1 MKQQKN
7 EYANLISRLKQYAAM
22 HEDPPYGRSIEGEE
36 ELEREAALAIEKLQE
51 QVELLESNYR
61 AETPLGALIVRPS
74 GYGLDYPGIWIDL
87 RRGDSDCDMPL
98 ALVEYT
104 ATEVDLEHGVG
115 HIITRVYGND
125 GDEYTHRIVHTGI
138 EEYFRMEEA
147 EPKED

>member
-1 MKQQKN
+1 MKQQKK
-7 EYANLISRLKQYAAM
+7 EYADLISRLRQYAKM
-22 HEDPPYGRSIEGEE
+22 HERPPYGRAIEGEE
-36 ELEREAALAIEKLQE
+36 DLEREAALAIEKLQE
-51 QVELLESNYR
+51 RIELLESSYR

-87 RRGDSDCDMPL
+87 RRADSDCDMPL

-104 ATEVDLEHGVG
+104 ATEGDLVRGEG
-115 HIITRVYGND
+115 HIITRVYGNE

-147 EPKED
+147 EPKEE